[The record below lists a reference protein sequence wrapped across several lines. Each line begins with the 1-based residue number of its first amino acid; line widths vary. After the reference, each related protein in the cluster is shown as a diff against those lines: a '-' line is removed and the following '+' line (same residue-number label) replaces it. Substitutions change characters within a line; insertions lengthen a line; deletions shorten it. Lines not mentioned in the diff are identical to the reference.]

1 MSPSVDSSRQLSFTI
16 QCTCDCCRH
25 LTFQSAVKV
34 RVGGHLEA
42 RVWQQEAADV
52 GEAGVNVLPHVL
64 QLFVLVLFHLRQ
76 QNVAFP
82 LVTVHVA
89 VRTDWCER
97 LTHVLEQNYFF
108 LHRLHWASI
117 FLRVCCV

>member
-1 MSPSVDSSRQLSFTI
+1 M
-16 QCTCDCCRH
+16 
-25 LTFQSAVKV
+25 
-34 RVGGHLEA
+34 
-42 RVWQQEAADV
+42 WQQEAADV

-76 QNVAFP
+76 QNMAFP
-82 LVTVHVA
+82 SVTVHVS

-108 LHRLHWASI
+108 LHRLHWANI